1 MNLRNLHYLLPF
13 AVLAA
18 APLVGCG
25 GSDDPGATGTSG
37 GTGGGGSG
45 AGGNGAGAGGNGAG
59 AGGNGTGAGGAGQGG
74 DAGGTPKEAPDY
86 AAAFPQDQVPRID
99 ITIAPEKWQEMVDD
113 ITSMIGEFGAQAG
126 GPGGFEPPQEW
137 VDACNGLV
145 VGDDCTIDLFGTDT
159 EGTCSELPGGLTCQP
174 KPQEPGEFE
183 PPQDWIDACDGLAA
197 ADACSIDLFGT
208 ATEGTCT
215 EQEVGLACMPAGPGG
230 PGGGDPG
237 LISSVDHFP
246 RSPLYVECDVATEDR
261 QWQHVGIRF
270 RGNVSLLLPWMTGVW
285 KLPLRLNFDRFED
298 TYPEIN
304 NQRFYGFD
312 GLAFTSSYLD
322 PSLLR
327 EKLGTDIFSKAGI
340 PAPAT
345 AFYRVFID
353 HGEGPVYF
361 GLYTGIEVPSDD
373 SFLDTHFG
381 GHKGNL
387 YKPDGTGARWET
399 WDPDSLIK
407 ENHEEE
413 ADFSDARALFDA
425 LHADRT
431 DAAAW
436 RAGLEARLD
445 VDGFLHWMALN
456 AVIEDWDVYGRLPHN
471 YYMYSDPNKNGQFAW
486 IPWDHTFAWTD
497 PDSAG
502 ANVGLKALP
511 LSMDE
516 VSEHWP
522 LIRFLLDDPAYLEVY
537 RGYVKQAAEEEYEP
551 AKAEAWFRAAHEL
564 IAPYVVG
571 PEGEIEGHTHL
582 ASPAA
587 FDDGLA
593 TLIAHAKER
602 PADVAAY
609 LAQ

>member
-1 MNLRNLHYLLPF
+1 MNLRSLRYLLPF
-13 AVLAA
+13 AALAA
-18 APLVGCG
+18 TPLVGCG
-25 GSDDPGATGTSG
+25 GSEEPGASGTGASGG
-37 GTGGGGSG
+37 GTGTTSTGGDGTGGDGTGGDGTGGDGTGGDGG
-45 AGGNGAGAGGNGAG
+45 AGGSA
-59 AGGNGTGAGGAGQGG
+59 
-74 DAGGTPKEAPDY
+74 KEEPDY
-86 AAAFPQDQVPRID
+86 DRAFPQDRVPRID
-99 ITIAPEKWQEMVDD
+99 ITIAPEKWQEMIDD
-113 ITSMIGEFGAQAG
+113 MTSMLGEFGAQ

-137 VDACNGLV
+137 VDACNGLAA
-145 VGDDCTIDLFGTDT
+145 GDACTVDLFGSPAD
-159 EGTCSELPGGLTCQP
+159 GTCGELPGGLTCQP
-174 KPQEPGEFE
+174 RPPDPGEFE
-183 PPQDWIDACDGLAA
+183 PPQDWIDACNDLAA
-197 ADACSIDLFGT
+197 SDPCTVDIFGT
-208 ATEGTCT
+208 ATPGTCS
-215 EQEVGLACMPAGPGG
+215 EEEAGLACMPSGPGG
-230 PGGGDPG
+230 PGGDPG
-237 LISSVDHFP
+237 LSSSVDLIP
-246 RSPLYVECDVATEDR
+246 RSPIYVECDVATEDR
-261 QWQHVGIRF
+261 TWQHVGIRL
-270 RGNVSLLLPWMTGVW
+270 RGNASLLLPWGAGNW

-298 TYPEIN
+298 DYPETK

-327 EKLGTDIFSKAGI
+327 EKLGTDIFAKAGI
-340 PAPAT
+340 AAPAT

-381 GHKGNL
+381 GHEGNV

-399 WDPDSLIK
+399 WDPDTLVK

-445 VDGFLHWMALN
+445 VDGFLHWLALN
-456 AVIEDWDVYGRLPHN
+456 TVIEDWDVYGRLPHN
-471 YYMYSDPNKNGQFAW
+471 YYLYSDPNKGGQFTW

-502 ANVGLKALP
+502 ANIGLKALP
-511 LSMDE
+511 LDMSE
-516 VSEHWP
+516 VTEQWP
-522 LIRFLLDDPAYLEVY
+522 LIRYLLDDPVYLEIY
-537 RGYVKQAAEEEYEP
+537 RDYVKQAAEVEYEP
-551 AKAEAWFRAAHEL
+551 AAAEAWFKAAHDL

-582 ASPAA
+582 ASPAD
-587 FDDGLA
+587 FDNGLA

-602 PADVAAY
+602 AADIEAY

>member
-1 MNLRNLHYLLPF
+1 MNLRSLHYLLPF
-13 AVLAA
+13 AALAA

-25 GSDDPGATGTSG
+25 GSDDPAAT
-37 GTGGGGSG
+37 GTGGGAGGGG
-45 AGGNGAGAGGNGAG
+45 AGGGGGG
-59 AGGNGTGAGGAGQGG
+59 AGGNGTGAGGTGQGG
-74 DAGGTPKEAPDY
+74 EAGGSTNEAPDY
-86 AAAFPQDQVPRID
+86 AAAFPQDRVPRLD
-99 ITIAPEKWQEMVDD
+99 ITIAPEKWQEMVADMTD
-113 ITSMIGEFGAQAG
+113 MVGEFGAQG

-137 VDACNGLV
+137 IDACNGLV
-145 VGDDCTIDLFGTDT
+145 AGDDCMIALFGTEA
-159 EGTCSELPGGLTCQP
+159 EGSCTELPGGLTCQP
-174 KPQEPGEFE
+174 KPQDPGEFT
-183 PPQDWIDACDGLAA
+183 PPPDWIAACDGLAA
-197 ADACSIDLFGT
+197 DAICTISLFGT
-208 ATEGTCT
+208 DTLGACT
-215 EQEVGLACMPAGPGG
+215 EHDAGLTCMPAGP
-230 PGGGDPG
+230 GGDPG
-237 LISSVDHFP
+237 LISSVELLP
-246 RSPLYVECDVATEDR
+246 RTPAYVECDVATEDR

-270 RGNVSLLLPWMTGVW
+270 KGNSSLLLPWNQGNW
-285 KLPLRLNFDRFED
+285 KLPLRLNFDKFED
-298 TYPEIN
+298 TYPETK

-312 GLAFTSSYLD
+312 ALSFASGYLD

-327 EKLGTDIFSKAGI
+327 EKIGTDIFAKAGI

-353 HGEGPVYF
+353 HGDGPVYF
-361 GLYTGIEVPSDD
+361 GLYTGIELPSDE

-399 WDPDSLIK
+399 WDPDTLVK
-407 ENHEEE
+407 ENNEDE

-471 YYMYSDPNKNGQFAW
+471 YYMYSDPNRNGQFAW

-502 ANVGLKALP
+502 ANIGLKALP

-516 VSEHWP
+516 VNENWP
-522 LIRFLLDDPAYLEVY
+522 LIRFLFDDPVYLEVY
-537 RGYVKQAAEEEYEP
+537 RGYVKQAAEKEYEP
-551 AKAEAWFRAAHEL
+551 AKTEAWFRAAHEL

-571 PEGEIEGHTHL
+571 PDGEIEGHTHL
-582 ASPAA
+582 ASPED
-587 FDDGLA
+587 FDNGLA

>member
-1 MNLRNLHYLLPF
+1 MRLRNLRYVLPF

-18 APLVGCG
+18 APLQGCG
-25 GSDDPGATGTSG
+25 GTESSPAGTGTGASGGTSG
-37 GTGGGGSG
+37 GTGGGGSD
-45 AGGNGAGAGGNGAG
+45 GGNTGG
-59 AGGNGTGAGGAGQGG
+59 GGGEV
-74 DAGGTPKEAPDY
+74 DVPKEQPDY
-86 AAAFPQDQVPRID
+86 ALAFPQDRVPRID
-99 ITIAPEKWQEMVDD
+99 ITIAPERWQEMVDD

-145 VGDDCTIDLFGTDT
+145 VGDDCTIEIFGSDT

-183 PPQDWIDACDGLAA
+183 PPQDWIDACNGLAA
-197 ADACSIDLFGT
+197 SDACTISIFGT
-208 ATEGTCT
+208 DTQGTCT
-215 EQEVGLACMPAGPGG
+215 ELPAGLACMPPAPGG

-246 RSPLYVECDVATEDR
+246 RSPIYVECDVATEGR
-261 QWQHVGIRF
+261 TWQHVGIRF
-270 RGNVSLLLPWMTGVW
+270 RGNVSLLMPWMTGNW

-298 TYPEIN
+298 TYPESK

-327 EKLGTDIFSKAGI
+327 EKLGTDIFAKAGI

-345 AFYRVFID
+345 AFYRVFVD
-353 HGEGPVYF
+353 HGEGPIYF
-361 GLYTGIEVPSDD
+361 GLYTGIEIPSDD
-373 SFLDTHFG
+373 SFLDKHFG
-381 GHKGNL
+381 GHKGNV

-399 WDPDSLIK
+399 WDPDSLVK

-413 ADFSDARALFDA
+413 ADYTDARALFDA

-436 RAGLEARLD
+436 RAGLEKRLD
-445 VDGFLHWMALN
+445 VDGFLHWLALN

-471 YYMYSDPNKNGQFAW
+471 YYLYSDPNTNGQFTW
-486 IPWDHTFAWTD
+486 IPWDHTFAFID
-497 PDSAG
+497 PEAG
-502 ANVGLKALP
+502 GGTPMPALP
-511 LSMDE
+511 LSMEGVD
-516 VSEHWP
+516 EHWP
-522 LIRFLLDDPAYLEVY
+522 LIRYLLDDPVYLEVY
-537 RGYVKQAAEEEYEP
+537 RDHVAQAAQEEYEP
-551 AKAEAWFRAAHEL
+551 VAAEAWFKAAHDL

-582 ASPAA
+582 ASPED
-587 FDDGLA
+587 FDRGLEA
-593 TLIAHAKER
+593 LIAHAKGR

-609 LAQ
+609 LGQ